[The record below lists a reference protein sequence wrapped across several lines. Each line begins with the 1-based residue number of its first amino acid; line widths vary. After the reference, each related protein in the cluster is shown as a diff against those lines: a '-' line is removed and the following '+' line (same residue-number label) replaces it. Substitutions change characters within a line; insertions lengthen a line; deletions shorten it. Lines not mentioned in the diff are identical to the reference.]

1 MEAFWPRQPNDAQSG
16 PRIPQPSTDAHTL
29 TDLELDQR
37 IRGGWDIWC
46 ELLDDLL
53 STGGMLPS
61 RDLAR
66 RVAGFFENDYWRAE
80 DARVEA
86 LRRHIASQTLRRCR
100 VTDQSRGIR

>member
-1 MEAFWPRQPNDAQSG
+1 MSAFRRQLHNRQLDPEVTEPEVDAGSLTEIELER
-16 PRIPQPSTDAHTL
+16 RIHA
-29 TDLELDQR
+29 
-37 IRGGWDIWC
+37 GWEIWC

-61 RDLAR
+61 RDLAG
-66 RVAGFFENDYWRAE
+66 RVTGFFEGEYWRAE